1 MPPQLRKKG
10 AAPSRNTPF
19 NKAHLVTFG
28 LEITQSL
35 MSSTGNSS
43 VVTSVRC
50 LFCKRIG
57 RETVDV
63 DDNSRKRLRTTNVK
77 IFEGPPFRK
86 ENFANH
92 LKSQHAD
99 DFEKYSSLSTE
110 RKKKFFN
117 VNKRTQ
123 DSIKRYLNA
132 SQTALC
138 FPVSKDIV
146 EVIIG
151 DMFFKPKLG
160 ENNEWTESITK
171 ANALKLFNTSA
182 VIGHHKDAFGNAQLG
197 GLNDHEVGKMVR
209 VNVGSNLQVLSDVLN
224 DDEVW
229 AFSLAGDGST
239 HHDTSFFDVRIRTC
253 IRGVLFNVHLVCVRF
268 FERHTATNIFNMV
281 CKLLDHIYS
290 RWRHKLVSVSTD
302 GENTMTGWL
311 GGFVTLMAQQAVY
324 EVLRIWCPLHQIDL
338 VIKDATCKISD
349 DTFSKITHTFT
360 VHLRKQKNLQ
370 LQMGSKCPKD
380 TSRWAHFQAQL
391 EWLLQRRVQLIE
403 WVEKQQP
410 DSAPT
415 TVFWI
420 IVATINPLAKAC
432 CETLAALQHRDIAL
446 SQQTS
451 KIEALVAN
459 LLLMID
465 IQHGD
470 DNQIMV
476 RADQMDDTVFEFELW
491 SVTVDAVLVHV
502 KDQGTWV
509 KDLYLSLDKN
519 DQLDLLREITL
530 YTLHL
535 VSGLSIVQAKRDF
548 RNNAAAELAPPV
560 FPQQLIKMRTNKF
573 IEDVLDPRREMLM
586 AAWGQ
591 ERVDRIEDEH
601 RALVVMCRNST
612 SLQASINGHTHQTMF
627 NDA

>member
-10 AAPSRNTPF
+10 AAPSRSTPF

-28 LEITQSL
+28 MEITQSL

-57 RETVDV
+57 REAVDV
-63 DDNSRKRLRTTNVK
+63 DNNSRKCLRTTNVK

-110 RKKKFFN
+110 GKKKFFD

-160 ENNEWTESITK
+160 ENDEWTKSITK
-171 ANALKLFNTSA
+171 ANALKLFNVQPDGSYVARISNPALYDLVLKHTSVGLSFRQTSA
-182 VIGHHKDAFGNAQLG
+182 VISHHKDAFGNAQLG

-229 AFSLAGDGST
+229 AFSLAGDAST

-253 IRGVLFNVHLVCVRF
+253 VRGVLFNVHLVCVPF
-268 FERHTATNIFNMV
+268 FERHTAANIFNMV
-281 CKLLDHIYS
+281 CKLLDHICS

-302 GENTMTGWL
+302 DENTMTRWL
-311 GGFVTLMAQQAVY
+311 DGFVTLMAQQAVY
-324 EVLRIWCPLHQIDL
+324 EVVRIWCPPHQIDL

-360 VHLRKQKNLQ
+360 IHLRKQKNLQ
-370 LQMGSKCPKD
+370 LQMGNKCPKD

-403 WVEKQQP
+403 WVEK
-410 DSAPT
+410 
-415 TVFWI
+415 
-420 IVATINPLAKAC
+420 
-432 CETLAALQHRDIAL
+432 R
-446 SQQTS
+446 
-451 KIEALVAN
+451 
-459 LLLMID
+459 
-465 IQHGD
+465 
-470 DNQIMV
+470 
-476 RADQMDDTVFEFELW
+476 
-491 SVTVDAVLVHV
+491 
-502 KDQGTWV
+502 
-509 KDLYLSLDKN
+509 
-519 DQLDLLREITL
+519 
-530 YTLHL
+530 
-535 VSGLSIVQAKRDF
+535 
-548 RNNAAAELAPPV
+548 
-560 FPQQLIKMRTNKF
+560 
-573 IEDVLDPRREMLM
+573 
-586 AAWGQ
+586 
-591 ERVDRIEDEH
+591 
-601 RALVVMCRNST
+601 
-612 SLQASINGHTHQTMF
+612 
-627 NDA
+627 